1 MHSSSM
7 KASRR
12 TLFSLIDQNQFLV
25 KILIY
30 FYIFTPVNVRADD
43 AYNPNQDSFD
53 FVITTFIPFMT
64 LYGLY
69 LIKRQK
75 TKDDENIT
83 ENKFSKFLIYF
94 EGFLTDMGI
103 IIACFV
109 VPLIG
114 FYFTELP
121 INNYRVFIY
130 GTCSSLLACIFLIIY
145 FWLTDI
151 FVHKS
156 FRHLRD
162 GGHLLQ
168 YNLLLTVPFASMDI
182 FYIIFAFSVD
192 YLSIKIIVLTYYGI
206 SLICK
211 SVTKIKFGN
220 DQVKFLKYVILLS
233 LLAYLVFTCYL
244 SAVFLS
250 TNFYQTKIIFLIE
263 TFVIFRI
270 IYYFEEKNEDVENKD
285 KKEDE
290 DEGEDKDSDEDEEK
304 GNTNKDEKRRF
315 THGYINYLM
324 TFKRGDKRRKYK
336 FRPTL
341 FIWIACV
348 VLPFV
353 IFLPILF

>member
-1 MHSSSM
+1 METSQRFQLLSIG
-7 KASRR
+7 K
-12 TLFSLIDQNQFLV
+12 NKFLV

-30 FYIFTPVNVRADD
+30 FYIFTSVNVRADD
-43 AYNPNQDSFD
+43 VYNPNQDAFD

-75 TKDDENIT
+75 TKENENIKIT
-83 ENKFSKFLIYF
+83 KFSKFLIYF
-94 EGFLTDMGI
+94 EGFLTDIGI

-114 FYFTELP
+114 FYFAELP
-121 INNYRVFIY
+121 INNYHVFIY
-130 GTCSSLLACIFLIIY
+130 GNCSSLLACVFLIIY

-151 FVHKS
+151 FAHKC

-162 GGHLLQ
+162 GGHILQ
-168 YNLLLTVPFASMDI
+168 YNLLMTVPFASMDI
-182 FYIIFAFSVD
+182 FYIIFAFSVN
-192 YLSIKIIVLTYYGI
+192 YLNIKIIVLTYYGI

-211 SVTKIKFGN
+211 SIIKIKLG
-220 DQVKFLKYVILLS
+220 DDRIKFLKYVTLLS
-233 LLAYLVFTCYL
+233 LLAYLIFTSYL
-244 SAVFLS
+244 SGVFLS

-270 IYYFEEKNEDVENKD
+270 IYYFDNEEKEEDIEDNKE
-285 KKEDE
+285 EDE
-290 DEGEDKDSDEDEEK
+290 DEREDDKDLDEDEEK
-304 GNTNKDEKRRF
+304 GNTNNKDEKRHL

-324 TFKRGDKRRKYK
+324 TFKREDERRKYK
-336 FRPTL
+336 LRPTL

-348 VLPFV
+348 ILPFV

>member
-1 MHSSSM
+1 MD
-7 KASRR
+7 K
-12 TLFSLIDQNQFLV
+12 NQFLM

-30 FYIFTPVNVRADD
+30 FYIFTSVNVRADD
-43 AYNPNQDSFD
+43 DSYNPNQDTFN
-53 FVITTFIPFMT
+53 FVITTFIPFMI

-75 TKDDENIT
+75 FKENEKIK
-83 ENKFSKFLIYF
+83 NKFLIYF
-94 EGFLTDMGI
+94 EGLLTDIGI
-103 IIACFV
+103 IISCFI

-121 INNYRVFIY
+121 IKNYRVFIY
-130 GTCSSLLACIFLIIY
+130 GNCSSLLACVFLIIY
-145 FWLTDI
+145 FWLIDI
-151 FVHKS
+151 FAHKS

-168 YNLLLTVPFASMDI
+168 YNLLLIIPFACMDI

-206 SLICK
+206 SIICK
-211 SVTKIKFGN
+211 SITKIKFGDDRIN
-220 DQVKFLKYVILLS
+220 FLKYTILIS

-263 TFVIFRI
+263 TFIIFRI
-270 IYYFEEKNEDVENKD
+270 IFYFEDKEDNKNENKNEIKEENE
-285 KKEDE
+285 EDE
-290 DEGEDKDSDEDEEK
+290 TEDKDLNEDEEK
-304 GNTNKDEKRRF
+304 RNTIMDEKRPS

-324 TFKRGDKRRKYK
+324 TFKKGDEQREYKR
-336 FRPTL
+336 RPTL

-348 VLPFV
+348 ILPFV
-353 IFLPILF
+353 IFLPILFN